1 MKRVNIADAKAHL
14 SEYLR
19 EVKRGET
26 LVICERNVPV
36 AELRAVGIG
45 DQAPDRPFGLFQ
57 SDLRWTKDCFAPMTD
72 EEVDEWENNPSDPL
86 NKGLLSLE

>member
-36 AELRAVGIG
+36 AELRAVGAG
-45 DQAPDRPFGLFQ
+45 DQYPDRPFGLFQ
-57 SDLRWTKDCFAPMTD
+57 SDLRWAKDCFAPMTD
-72 EEVDEWENNPSDPL
+72 EEVDEWENNPNDPL
-86 NKGLLSLE
+86 NRGLIGFE

>member
-36 AELRAVGIG
+36 AEVRAYGTSSEEDRTPKFGTLRDEAW
-45 DQAPDRPFGLFQ
+45 A
-57 SDLRWTKDCFAPMTD
+57 KDDAFAPMTED
-72 EEVDEWENNPSDPL
+72 ELREWERPL
-86 NKGLLSLE
+86 K